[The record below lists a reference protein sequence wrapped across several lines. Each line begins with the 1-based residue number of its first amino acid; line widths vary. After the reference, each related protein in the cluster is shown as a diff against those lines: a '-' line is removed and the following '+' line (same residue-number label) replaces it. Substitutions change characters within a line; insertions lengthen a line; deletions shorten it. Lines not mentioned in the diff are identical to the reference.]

1 MIRGVLLDLDGVLY
15 NGDEPI
21 RGAAAAVR
29 RVRKSGM
36 PLLFVTNTTSRPR
49 TALARKLA
57 DLGVPA
63 DPGEILTP
71 PVAAAAWMRARAD
84 GPAALFVPDPTLEDF
99 KGLEAVPG
107 GPPPRYVVV
116 GDLGPAW
123 TFRRLNAAFRMLHAD
138 ARAEL
143 VALGLTR
150 FWRGPDGPNLDVAP
164 FVAALEC
171 AADRRATVMGKPSA
185 EFFRQAATILGVRPK
200 RLLMVGDDLRSD
212 ALGARRAG
220 LLGALVRTGKF
231 RPSDLEGPE
240 RPDWVL
246 GSVRDLPGLLAHG
259 EH

>member
-29 RVRKSGM
+29 RVRKSGI

-57 DLGVPA
+57 GLGVPA
-63 DPGEILTP
+63 APGEILTP

-84 GPAALFVPDPTLEDF
+84 GPAALFVPDATLEDF

-123 TFRRLNAAFRMLHAD
+123 TFGRLNAAFRMLHAD

-150 FWRGPDGPNLDVAP
+150 FWQGPDGPNLDVAP

-171 AADRRATVMGKPSA
+171 AAERRATVMGKPSA
-185 EFFRQAATILGVRPK
+185 DFFRQAAAILGVRPN

>member
-29 RVRKSGM
+29 SVRESGM

-57 DLGVPA
+57 DLGIPA

-84 GPAALFVPDPTLEDF
+84 GPAALFVPDATLEDF

-123 TFRRLNAAFRMLHAD
+123 TFGRLNAAFRMLHAD

-150 FWRGPDGPNLDVAP
+150 FWQGPDGPNLDVAP

-185 EFFRQAATILGVRPK
+185 EFFRQAATILGVRPN

-240 RPDWVL
+240 HPDWVL
-246 GSVRDLPGLLAHG
+246 GSVRELPGLLAHG